1 MLLTPWECTVTIK
14 ILLLSQNSSFIT
26 AIKSYILGYECYL
39 LSLSNL
45 AATQGCQPFKSSNI
59 ENWQARD
66 DRWRQNAYD
75 FVCDD
80 AIWCHFLKK
89 NSLTLINVC
98 TTGTVCSYLA
108 ACTNDKYH
116 KKQQILV
123 IIPKISDSKLET
135 GKYGPKP
142 GVSGLS
148 GRVDSS
154 GHEQYSKEYLN
165 QSHQVDLINT
175 RAKE

>member
-14 ILLLSQNSSFIT
+14 IFLLSQNSSFIM
-26 AIKSYILGYECYL
+26 AIKSYILRYECYL

-45 AATQGCQPFKSSNI
+45 TATQGCQPFKSSNI

-89 NSLTLINVC
+89 KIHCLSSMYAPQEQ
-98 TTGTVCSYLA
+98 CSYLA
-108 ACTNDKYH
+108 ACTNNKYH

-123 IIPKISDSKLET
+123 IIPKISDSKLKT

-142 GVSGLS
+142 GVSWIIWESWQLWPW
-148 GRVDSS
+148 
-154 GHEQYSKEYLN
+154 
-165 QSHQVDLINT
+165 
-175 RAKE
+175 AKFKRIFKPKSPSWFN